1 MSNLPAGISRSW
13 VPSGSGYV
21 YSTPIGELSVTTRMG
36 VGWSLSR
43 IHRNTLR
50 STWIGQFL
58 TLDEVEAHIEGL
70 CAR

>member
-1 MSNLPAGISRSW
+1 MSNLSAAITRSW
-13 VPSGSGYV
+13 IPSGTGYV

-36 VGWSLSR
+36 VGWSVSQLSR
-43 IHRNTLR
+43 STNIT
-50 STWIGQFL
+50 TWIGQFA